1 MSEMISRGRRILVGT
16 AAATFAIA
24 ALGGTG
30 ASVISA
36 AGHAHTQVH
45 VVQASGWGTK
55 TK

>member
-16 AAATFAIA
+16 ATATFAIA